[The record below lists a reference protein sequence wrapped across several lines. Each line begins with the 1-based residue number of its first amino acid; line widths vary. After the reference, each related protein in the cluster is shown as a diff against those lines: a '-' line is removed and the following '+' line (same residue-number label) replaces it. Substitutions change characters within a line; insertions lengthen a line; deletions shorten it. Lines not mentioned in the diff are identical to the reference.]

1 MLISDFMPIF
11 MLIAFIREKVMSPQ
25 RYAPFYKIIVQSLI
39 HRDVTAIPN
48 RECDGPL
55 YTVYIQSIYSLLI

>member
-1 MLISDFMPIF
+1 
-11 MLIAFIREKVMSPQ
+11 MSPQ
-25 RYAPFYKIIVQSLI
+25 RADALYAPFYKIIVQSLI

-55 YTVYIQSIYSLLI
+55 YTVYLYQIALQTWMVS